1 MSGEARPDESALT
14 DAGRLVARALFSEDE
29 AYLSA
34 ERALFE
40 QASPDDVESAVAGVD
55 DEVVAPLLAQ
65 VAAEWG
71 ETRGGGLEELDRYLD
86 QIEHG
91 FRGKVTS
98 SPPVHAVVDNLTIRF
113 GPRVADALALRLV
126 KLPRAPAWRVRTAL
140 AYLERH
146 PTPAATAAL
155 IRFAAASQTP
165 EDQAFAARV
174 LGASRDP
181 ELREKLARE
190 RSRLA
195 AAGRALPPALAA
207 LG

>member
-1 MSGEARPDESALT
+1 MA
-14 DAGRLVARALFSEDE
+14 DAGRLVARALVSEDD

-34 ERALFE
+34 ERELLE
-40 QASPDDVESAVAGVD
+40 QASPADVESAVAGGD
-55 DEVVAPLLAQ
+55 DEVVAPLLAR

-71 ETRGGGLEELDRYLD
+71 ETRRRGLEELDLYLD
-86 QIEHG
+86 QLERG

-98 SPPVHAVVDNLTIRF
+98 SPPVHAVVDNLTTRF
-113 GPRVADALALRLV
+113 GARVADALALRLV
-126 KLPRAPAWRVRTAL
+126 KLPTAPAWRVRTAL

-155 IRFAAASQTP
+155 IRFAAASEVP

-174 LGASRDP
+174 LRATRDP
-181 ELREKLARE
+181 ALGEKLARE